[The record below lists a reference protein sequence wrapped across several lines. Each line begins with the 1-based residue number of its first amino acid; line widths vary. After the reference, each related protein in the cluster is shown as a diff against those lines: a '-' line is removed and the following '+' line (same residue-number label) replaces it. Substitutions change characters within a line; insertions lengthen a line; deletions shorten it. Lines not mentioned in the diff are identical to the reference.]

1 MDGNNFRIH
10 VLGDL
15 TEEEAREFVYGT
27 AVGATIDPLSVAPPG
42 VAAPVVTWP
51 GIINDPLEPI
61 AVPGGA
67 EEQWPAIYERCG
79 GNIGMLKQCVGAAR
93 ELGNWKDALSIVVAN
108 SRSAIEQGFKPKV
121 IPQRDEPPDW
131 AKDQWATAVERI
143 TTAPHHAVLRNKL
156 AKELGKGDEQRGG
169 EIIFS
174 MVKYNLLALRP
185 YSILARD
192 LPREVYGVNQK
203 EVVTLPS
210 TGHTW
215 AAKRELARK
224 EIDAEKAAVE
234 LAEKAKSKPKK

>member
-1 MDGNNFRIH
+1 LGSNNFEIN

-27 AVGATIDPLSVAPPG
+27 AVGATIDPLSVAAPG

-51 GIINDPLEPI
+51 GIINDPSSLKP
-61 AVPGGA
+61 VPDGA

-93 ELGNWKDALSIVVAN
+93 RLGNWKDALDIVVAN

-121 IPQRDEPPDW
+121 IPKRDELPEWTD
-131 AKDQWATAVERI
+131 DQWATVLERL
-143 TTAPHHAVLRNKL
+143 TTAPHHVVHRNEL
-156 AKELGKGDEQRGG
+156 AKELGKGDEEHGDA
-169 EIIFS
+169 IILS

-185 YSILARD
+185 YSTLARD
-192 LPREVYGVNQK
+192 LPREVYGVGEK

-210 TGHTW
+210 PGHTW
-215 AAKRELARK
+215 AAKRELLERK
-224 EIDAEKAAVE
+224 SDF
-234 LAEKAKSKPKK
+234 EKAKNKRKKYF